1 MLKKS
6 VRYGLAIA
14 ATWLATTLPAYA
26 AEAAANGFAQ
36 LVPLILIMVVFW
48 FLLIRPQQKR
58 MKEQRN
64 MIDALKKGDKIITN
78 GGIYGTITDIKDD
91 FIRVEIADGV
101 RIKMQRDAV
110 AALSE

>member
-1 MLKKS
+1 MFSRTRLL
-6 VRYGLAIA
+6 LAA
-14 ATWLATTLPAYA
+14 VATLLATSSVAYA
-26 AEAAANGFAQ
+26 GDGMAGGFAQ

-58 MKEQRN
+58 MKEHRN
-64 MIDALKKGDKIITN
+64 MVEALKKGDKIVTN
-78 GGIYGTITDIKDD
+78 SGIFATIIDIKDD

-110 AALSE
+110 TSLSD